1 MLYANDTYELILV
14 FCDTDKEPYREYAQI
29 KKKINQF
36 LSKTKAEYAQIKK
49 KINQFLSKTKV
60 SDKLIIFA
68 NPCTMQIILS
78 HFGDVSLKN
87 QGKKTNASVI
97 EQYTGVSDYDA
108 HDDQIK
114 NICKQIYKR
123 TYPDMKRRVETINLP
138 DTISG
143 STNFFLFLE
152 RFENDNTNWIS
163 EINRY
168 IKN

>member
-1 MLYANDTYELILV
+1 MIVYTKDSSRITRELSLFNQQSSSGFYFWLIL
-14 FCDTDKEPYREYAQI
+14 
-29 KKKINQF
+29 KKLPLLKYF
-36 LSKTKAEYAQIKK
+36 L
-49 KINQFLSKTKV
+49 
-60 SDKLIIFA
+60 
-68 NPCTMQIILS
+68 
-78 HFGDVSLKN
+78 
-87 QGKKTNASVI
+87 ASVI

-123 TYPDMKRRVETINLP
+123 TYPDMKRRMETINLP
-138 DTISG
+138 DRISG

>member
-36 LSKTKAEYAQIKK
+36 LSKTKA
-49 KINQFLSKTKV
+49 

-87 QGKKTNASVI
+87 QEKKRMLPLSNNIPEFPTMMHTMIKSRTFANKYTNELTPI
-97 EQYTGVSDYDA
+97 
-108 HDDQIK
+108 
-114 NICKQIYKR
+114 
-123 TYPDMKRRVETINLP
+123 
-138 DTISG
+138 
-143 STNFFLFLE
+143 
-152 RFENDNTNWIS
+152 
-163 EINRY
+163 
-168 IKN
+168 